1 MLNAI
6 IMASGFSNRMG
17 ANKLLLT
24 YKDKTLIENILD
36 KIVQCGFYDII
47 LVAQD
52 KKILDMGNSR
62 GIKCVYN
69 EKAELGQSESIK
81 LGVVN
86 SKEAEGYAFFTGD
99 QPLMDIRTIKF
110 LMDCFYEAKDS
121 IIVPISNEKRGTPV
135 IFPNR
140 FKTELLGLKGDTGGK
155 QIIARHIDES
165 KFIEINSEL
174 LLFDIDTQEDYK
186 KLLLTDDK

>member
-17 ANKLLLT
+17 TNKLLLT
-24 YKDKTLIENILD
+24 YKNKTLIENILD
-36 KIVQCGFYDII
+36 KVIDCGFNDII

-52 KKILDMGNSR
+52 KEILDMGNSR
-62 GIKCVYN
+62 GIKWVYN
-69 EKAELGQSESIK
+69 EKAKLGQSESIK

-99 QPLMDIRTIKF
+99 QPLMDVRTIKS

-121 IIVPISNEKRGTPV
+121 IIVPIYNDKRGTPV

-140 FKTELLGLKGDTGGK
+140 FKTELLALKGDTGGK
-155 QIIARHIDES
+155 QIIAKHIDEA
-165 KFIEINSEL
+165 KFIKVKSEQ
-174 LLFDIDTQEDYK
+174 LLFDIDTQEDYE
-186 KLLLTDDK
+186 KLLLADDK